1 VLLFLLG
8 WCLPSLLLL
17 LLRYLVATVD
27 ERVERRLLTVQLRA
41 RGRGEW

>member
-1 VLLFLLG
+1 VLVFLLG
-8 WCLPSLLLL
+8 WCLPP

-27 ERVERRLLTVQLRA
+27 ERVERRLRTVHLRA